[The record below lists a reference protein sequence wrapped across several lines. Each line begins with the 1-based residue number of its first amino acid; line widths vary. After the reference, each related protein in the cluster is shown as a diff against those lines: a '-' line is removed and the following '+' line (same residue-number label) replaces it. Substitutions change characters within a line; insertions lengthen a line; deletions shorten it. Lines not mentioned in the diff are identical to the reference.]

1 MEPIYRILE
10 NNGVE
15 ELETITPSVISKV
28 TKVFVN
34 GIWVG
39 IHRDPESI
47 INHRDDF
54 DTDISM
60 VYDIQEKEILTY

>member
-54 DTDISM
+54 DTDI
-60 VYDIQEKEILTY
+60 

>member
-1 MEPIYRILE
+1 M
-10 NNGVE
+10 E

-47 INHRDDF
+47 INCRDDF

-60 VYDIQEKEILTY
+60 VYDIQEKEIRM